1 MKLQVKSQLPHIEK
15 GGILDDCGPSSVA
28 AAASWVHKYE
38 KDFSALDGI
47 EAANESGR
55 VDKDGVS
62 DGGTNL
68 SQLAKYSKKLDCDA
82 RYPSDWVDVVNS
94 AKKGHAIIVNV
105 QAPAGYPETA
115 MAVNAFAK
123 KLKSKKMT
131 WGHMVCVAYHEAVG
145 WQLSDPTQSGK
156 GKEKFAAIISE
167 ADFKAI
173 ASSKG
178 DAPYKRCLIVR
189 KG

>member
-1 MKLQVKSQLPHIEK
+1 MKIYVRSQLPYIEK
-15 GGILDDCGPSSVA
+15 GGILDDCGPSSLA
-28 AAASWVHKYE
+28 AAASWAHKYD
-38 KDFSALDGI
+38 KDFTAGEGI
-47 EAANESGR
+47 EAANETGR

-68 SQLAKYSKKLDCDA
+68 SQLAKAAKKLDCDA
-82 RYPSDWVDVVNS
+82 RYPSDWVDVINS

-105 QAPAGYPETA
+105 EAPKGYPETA
-115 MAVNAFAK
+115 LAINAFAK
-123 KLKSKKMT
+123 KLKGKKMT
-131 WGHMVCVAYHEAVG
+131 WGHMICVVFHEAVG
-145 WQLSDPTQSGK
+145 WQMADPTQTGK
-156 GKEKFAAIISE
+156 GKEKFGAIISE

-189 KG
+189 KA